1 MKIVRLA
8 ASSRKQNNVFTALA
22 VSFLISACLL
32 TANSFASAEEVAQD
46 VVRAEVSAGTNKQSV
61 QINASNS
68 TNDKTQPQAERQA
81 ASNVA
86 KGDIPKAES
95 IDLQKPVIS
104 EKLKKTKTVAAAPEP
119 LVGERSAES
128 HKQATKAKVAIESGK
143 VASGKQNQREK
154 KKAQA
159 KPGAG
164 IPFILLGAE
173 VPAGTSTRLSWSPSE
188 TFEGI
193 ANPTPVLVINGKKPG
208 PVLCLTAAVHGDEL
222 NGIEIVRRM
231 LYNIDPGKLSGAVIG
246 VPIVNLQ
253 GFRRTSRYLAD
264 RRDLNRFFPGNPDGS
279 SASRIAYSFFN
290 EVISHCSALV
300 DLHTGSF
307 YRTNLPQL
315 RANLKNADVLGLTHG
330 FGATVVLHSDA
341 AVGTLRR
348 AAVDVGIPAVTLEAG
363 EPMRVQEKEVEHGV
377 KGIQTLL
384 HHLKM
389 YKKPGMWGEPEP
401 VYYQSEWVRADQ
413 GGILFTRVHL
423 GKRIR
428 KGDLLGTITDPITNV
443 RANVTSPHNGRVL
456 GMALNQV
463 VMPGFAAFRIG
474 IQKSE
479 DELAE
484 PASELSTT
492 GDDSSKIQATPAQK
506 TIARSNIDQSNGE
519 DSE

>member
-1 MKIVRLA
+1 MKTVRLA
-8 ASSRKQNNVFTALA
+8 RIRHRLGTECPLAAAFLLINVF
-22 VSFLISACLL
+22 VLL
-32 TANSFASAEEVAQD
+32 V
-46 VVRAEVSAGTNKQSV
+46 
-61 QINASNS
+61 SNS
-68 TNDKTQPQAERQA
+68 AIAAEAGQDLKLSAAEARGTLDENAPSKNPQNKKQPNSEQDA
-81 ASNVA
+81 AATVT
-86 KGDIPKAES
+86 KEKIPKAES
-95 IDLQKPVIS
+95 IDLQKPIVR
-104 EKLKKTKTVAAAPEP
+104 KKNK
-119 LVGERSAES
+119 GD
-128 HKQATKAKVAIESGK
+128 KQAATEPELAVEKRPVKSDKRTLAEKTAIDRAKIANNKKQQRKAKK
-143 VASGKQNQREK
+143 EK
-154 KKAQA
+154 ED
-159 KPGAG
+159 AG

-231 LYNIDPGKLSGAVIG
+231 LYNIDAGKLSGAVIG

-279 SASRIAYSFFN
+279 SASRIAHSFFN
-290 EVISHCSALV
+290 EVILRCSALV

-307 YRTNLPQL
+307 HRTNLPQL
-315 RANLKNADVLGLTHG
+315 RANLKNSDVVKLTHG

-341 AVGTLRR
+341 AAGTLRR
-348 AAVDVGIPAVTLEAG
+348 AAVDAGIPAVTLEAG

-377 KGIQTLL
+377 RGIQTLL

-401 VYYQSEWVRADQ
+401 VYYQSTWVRADQ

-423 GKRIR
+423 GKRVR
-428 KGDLLGTITDPITNV
+428 KGDLLGTVTDPITNV
-443 RANVTSPHNGRVL
+443 RAEITSPHNGRVL

-484 PASELSTT
+484 PARELGTT
-492 GDDSSKIQATPAQK
+492 HDDSSQIQKIPARK
-506 TIARSNIDQSNGE
+506 AIARSNIDQRDSV